1 MQDGKKYTLGSEGL
15 QRMYENVDMQAY
27 NYFVL
32 FMYNELDS
40 SCYSYI
46 PFTTENIVSV
56 SQKDEALHYL
66 EDTYN
71 VHSIRELVNLFT
83 TTSIPDIKILN
94 ALVLAIA
101 DQYKYMSD
109 KLRDSNVLKRFL
121 DFIYDSYINNYTVT
135 ALLKIRA
142 MDGDTKGV
150 EERYY
155 RFAFEKINSKSG
167 ILYFLTEFNR
177 DIEFCAACSILYN
190 KLVEYFDKDYDVEEN
205 YKEYCWFIDRCKKVD
220 FSNTFLKIS
229 DSARNL
235 IEKMSLLAGAAC
247 TISGLKK
254 YSKFGVKLS
263 DAVYLNY
270 VMQFWGS
277 SDGSISSNF
286 TDMKKIISNTIKVLT
301 VSGNHPETLKQAL
314 IKSKIFGSQMDMGAD
329 AIFQKFGNYIQSY
342 DIYKDVFSDYNLLN
356 NPALC
361 FLITDL
367 RVEWYNHLDRED
379 KLINLNWNLE
389 VADISDLV
397 DRVNTMRNLIPLED
411 DLLDALR
418 WGYLSSKSLG
428 NLFATNTIGLNLF
441 GSTIIDGELFSIDES
456 YLNDDII
463 LENVISWIREFDT
476 EMKFRTAIIL
486 YQNYGIHFIAS
497 KASELLGNL
506 MVMSY
511 YGPNKYLFP
520 VTDCASEELQM
531 QLFLILNEY
540 MLMMEGGLYFKAAI
554 DLLDY
559 LDENTNNM
567 GFKNMHDSLYTA
579 ISEISSYGI

>member
-1 MQDGKKYTLGSEGL
+1 MQDGKKYTIEFEGL
-15 QRMYENVDMQAY
+15 QGMHENVDMQAY

-40 SCYSYI
+40 SCYSYV
-46 PFTTENIVSV
+46 PFTAENIISV
-56 SQKDEALHYL
+56 SQKDNALHYL

-83 TTSIPDIKILN
+83 TTSVPDIKILN
-94 ALVLAIA
+94 ALVLAVS
-101 DQYKYMSD
+101 DQYKYMPD
-109 KLRDSNVLKRFL
+109 KLRNSNTLNRFI
-121 DFIYDSYINNYTVT
+121 DFIYDNYTNNYTVT
-135 ALLKIRA
+135 ALLKMR
-142 MDGDTKGV
+142 DVNGDAKGSK
-150 EERYY
+150 ERYY
-155 RFAFEKINSKSG
+155 RLAFEKVNSESG

-190 KLVEYFDKDYDVEEN
+190 KLVEYFDKNYDVEEN

-229 DSARNL
+229 DSARSM
-235 IEKMSLLAGAAC
+235 IEKMSLLAGTSC

-254 YSKFGVKLS
+254 YSKFGIKLS
-263 DAVYLNY
+263 DAIYLNY
-270 VMQFWGS
+270 VMQLWGS

-286 TDMKKIISNTIKVLT
+286 TEMKKIISNTIKVLT

-314 IKSKIFGSQMDMGAD
+314 IKSKTFGSRIDVSAD
-329 AIFQKFGNYIQSY
+329 AVFQKFGNYMQSY
-342 DIYKDVFSDYNLLN
+342 DIYKEVFSDRNLLN

-379 KLINLNWNLE
+379 RLINLNWNLE
-389 VADISDLV
+389 VTDVSDLA
-397 DRVNTMRNLIPLED
+397 DRVNTMRNLIPLEE

-418 WGYLSSKSLG
+418 WGYLSSKSFE
-428 NLFATNTIGLNLF
+428 NLFATNIIGLNLF

-456 YLNDDII
+456 YLNDDDI
-463 LENVISWIREFDT
+463 LENVISWVREFDT

-486 YQNYGIHFIAS
+486 YQNYGIHFIVN

-511 YGPNKYLFP
+511 YGPNRYLFP

-540 MLMMEGGLYFKAAI
+540 MLMMEGGLYFKAAA
-554 DLLDY
+554 DLLNY
-559 LDENTNNM
+559 LDENTNNT
-567 GFKNMHDSLYTA
+567 GFRNLHDSLYNA
-579 ISEISSYGI
+579 ITEFSSYSI